1 MDAGNFPLKEKNL
14 ELRGNWEFY
23 WNELLEPEEERP
35 EKLQYSLAGN
45 HWTSLK
51 EKGRSLPSF
60 GYATYRLT
68 LVLPDLKEQIA
79 ISMPVMHTSY
89 RLFVDGKLIHENGM
103 VGTDED
109 HFRPSYKIKICPL
122 ERTGKTVRIQVQ
134 VANYVHTIAG
144 MKELIRVGTISNIY
158 DSYMGSVVLNWVVI
172 IFLFMLSVYHICIYI
187 IRKTEIASLHLGLL
201 YICIVIITLSLSE
214 PRNLYG
220 SLPDSWCMVLIRISK
235 LILPFILYFGSAV
248 VYYLFYYKR
257 ETFVF
262 RIATIYCSVHALAV
276 IISPNK
282 YMAKVSE
289 PFEMIMSAYLFIGI
303 LYIVRAVIE
312 GKKNSLLYLTSFA
325 LTSIVGIHDL
335 LYFQNAI
342 PGIRPIGAYGIFLFF
357 IPQSIILT
365 RSFIAIFKREEE
377 VSRAVLRSNEDLE
390 KKVKERTF
398 ELEKANRWK
407 SNFIS
412 LLSHDLRSPLIGV
425 SQILE
430 IIQYNFDSMENQEK
444 QKFLDL
450 CRSGIQNSLRMIK
463 QLLDVS
469 RFDSEG
475 IRLQPTLFYL
485 DELFDDV
492 IRTIESVAT
501 VKEIDIR
508 LKMNQNPKLIGDKI
522 LLEEVLKNI
531 IINAIKYSYSGS
543 AVDVVQT
550 IDDQWISIQVIDY
563 GIGMDSE
570 QLDQISRD
578 ETPKSQHGTKGE
590 LGTGLGLKLSQTI
603 LEAHFGKLKISSAP
617 GKGSKFEVLLSNVT
631 RSILLVDDSDNFR
644 SDLAEELRRK
654 KWIVLEAKNGEEALD
669 HLSRITPNMI
679 VTDKHMPIMDGISFV
694 HEWEAIKEEKKI
706 PIIMLSSDAPFF
718 NSRKFL
724 EEEGLENAILFYL
737 SKLYSK
743 KDLVEK
749 ILAFTH
755 WDQ

>member
-1 MDAGNFPLKEKNL
+1 
-14 ELRGNWEFY
+14 
-23 WNELLEPEEERP
+23 
-35 EKLQYSLAGN
+35 
-45 HWTSLK
+45 
-51 EKGRSLPSF
+51 
-60 GYATYRLT
+60 
-68 LVLPDLKEQIA
+68 
-79 ISMPVMHTSY
+79 
-89 RLFVDGKLIHENGM
+89 
-103 VGTDED
+103 
-109 HFRPSYKIKICPL
+109 
-122 ERTGKTVRIQVQ
+122 
-134 VANYVHTIAG
+134 
-144 MKELIRVGTISNIY
+144 
-158 DSYMGSVVLNWVVI
+158 
-172 IFLFMLSVYHICIYI
+172 
-187 IRKTEIASLHLGLL
+187 
-201 YICIVIITLSLSE
+201 
-214 PRNLYG
+214 
-220 SLPDSWCMVLIRISK
+220 
-235 LILPFILYFGSAV
+235 
-248 VYYLFYYKR
+248 
-257 ETFVF
+257 
-262 RIATIYCSVHALAV
+262 
-276 IISPNK
+276 
-282 YMAKVSE
+282 
-289 PFEMIMSAYLFIGI
+289 
-303 LYIVRAVIE
+303 
-312 GKKNSLLYLTSFA
+312 
-325 LTSIVGIHDL
+325 
-335 LYFQNAI
+335 
-342 PGIRPIGAYGIFLFF
+342 
-357 IPQSIILT
+357 
-365 RSFIAIFKREEE
+365 
-377 VSRAVLRSNEDLE
+377 
-390 KKVKERTF
+390 
-398 ELEKANRWK
+398 
-407 SNFIS
+407 
-412 LLSHDLRSPLIGV
+412 
-425 SQILE
+425 
-430 IIQYNFDSMENQEK
+430 MENQEK

-694 HEWEAIKEEKKI
+694 HEWEAIKEEKKFRS
-706 PIIMLSSDAPFF
+706 LC
-718 NSRKFL
+718 
-724 EEEGLENAILFYL
+724 
-737 SKLYSK
+737 
-743 KDLVEK
+743 
-749 ILAFTH
+749 
-755 WDQ
+755 